1 MNTWSTGDCYGS
13 KTTKIVRAFS
23 SGQWVC
29 CPNPMLFKGGL
40 YSV

>member
-1 MNTWSTGDCYGS
+1 MNTWSTGDFYGS
-13 KTTKIVRAFS
+13 ETTKIMRAFS

-29 CPNPMLFKGGL
+29 SPNPMLFKGGL